1 MAGDRPEGMTSNSSK
16 EKSFEATD
24 VLFRGA
30 MISALAENIVDSYMH
45 LFTAQEMWDTLET
58 KFRVS
63 NAGSELY
70 IIEKFHQCKMIEN
83 HSMI

>member
-1 MAGDRPEGMTSNSSK
+1 MVGDRPEGMTSNSSK
-16 EKSFEATD
+16 EKSFEAAD
-24 VLFRGA
+24 ILFRGA

-45 LFTAQEMWDTLET
+45 LFTAQEMWDALAA
-58 KFRVS
+58 KFGVS

-70 IIEKFHQCKMIEN
+70 IIEKFHHCIMIEN